1 MKTISPEDRHLVERL
16 ARHAPRGRSVTALA
30 REFGVG
36 AARLRRAVGEACGT
50 GPGDFLEAERDA
62 SARRLVA
69 RGDADPGT
77 VLRLTGARGRVVLDP
92 AAVQAQASG
101 PVRVFLPAR
110 RPFAH
115 RALANFF
122 RMRCMPAVEH
132 FEDGEEPG
140 YGRAWRSRDGA
151 GRALFRLLS
160 DGVVLEIE
168 GRGTIPLLDLLRR
181 AERMFDLDAPVED
194 VREHLG
200 ADPVLGPVLA
210 SEPGRRVPGNWDPFE
225 LAVRA
230 VLGQQVSVAAAR
242 THADRLLALLGVEGP
257 DALFPSAE
265 VLAEADLSALAMPA
279 SRRETIRTL
288 AAAVA
293 AGRVDLE
300 AASEEVRARLLALRG
315 IGPWTADYVALRG
328 LKDRDAFPA
337 GDLVV
342 RQALAGG
349 SRKLPSEAE
358 VRARA
363 EPWRPLRAYAALHLW
378 ASAGAGG

>member
-1 MKTISPEDRHLVERL
+1 MSTTSPEDRRLVERV
-16 ARHAPRGRSVTALA
+16 ARHAPRGRSVTAIA
-30 REFGVG
+30 QAFGIG
-36 AARLRRAVGEACGT
+36 PARLRRIVGDVCGVS
-50 GPGDFLEAERDA
+50 PGAFLDAERSA
-62 SARRLVA
+62 SARRLAA
-69 RGDADPGT
+69 RGDVDPET
-77 VLRLTGARGRVVLDP
+77 VLRLTGARGRGVLEPD
-92 AAVQAQASG
+92 AVQAQDDG

-110 RPFAH
+110 QPFAH
-115 RALANFF
+115 AALANFF

-132 FEDGEEPG
+132 FEDDEEPA

-151 GRALFRLLS
+151 GRASFRLLP
-160 DGVVLEIE
+160 DGVVLEID
-168 GRGTIPLLDLLRR
+168 GRGSIPLLDLLRR
-181 AERMFDLDAPVED
+181 AERMFDLDAPVEE
-194 VREHLG
+194 VRDRLG
-200 ADPVLGPVLA
+200 SDPVLGRALA

-257 DALFPSAE
+257 EAMFPSPAE
-265 VLAEADLSALAMPA
+265 LAQADLGDLAMPA
-279 SRRETIRTL
+279 ARRAAITTL

-293 AGRVDLE
+293 EGRVDLE
-300 AASEEVRARLLALRG
+300 APAEEVRAQLLALRG
-315 IGPWTADYVALRG
+315 IGPWTADYVAMRG

-349 SRKLPSEAE
+349 ARKLPSEAE
-358 VRARA
+358 VRVRA

-378 ASAGAGG
+378 ASVGAGG

>member
-1 MKTISPEDRHLVERL
+1 MNDTRTEDLRLLERL

-30 REFGVG
+30 HEFGVG
-36 AARLRRAVGEACGT
+36 PARLRRSVGETCGMS
-50 GPGDFLEAERDA
+50 PGAFLDAQRVA
-62 SARRLVA
+62 SARRLAA
-69 RGDADPGT
+69 RGDADPET
-77 VLRLTGARGRVVLDP
+77 VLRLTGATGRGTLDP
-92 AAVQAQASG
+92 AAVQAQGDG
-101 PVRVFLPAR
+101 PIRVFLPAR
-110 RPFAH
+110 PPFAH
-115 RALANFF
+115 AALANFF
-122 RMRCMPAVEH
+122 RMRCMPVVEH
-132 FEDGEEPG
+132 FEDGEEPA

-151 GRALFRLLS
+151 GRGLFRLLP

-168 GRGTIPLLDLLRR
+168 GRGTIPLRDLLRR

-194 VREHLG
+194 VRDRFR
-200 ADPVLGPVLA
+200 ADPILGRAVA

-242 THADRLLALLGVEGP
+242 THADRLLELLGVDGP
-257 DALFPSAE
+257 DALFPTPAE
-265 VLAEADLSALAMPA
+265 LAGADLGALAMPA

-293 AGRVDLE
+293 EGRVDLE
-300 AASEEVRARLLALRG
+300 LPPDEVRAQLLALRG
-315 IGPWTADYVALRG
+315 IGPWTADYVAMRG

-349 SRKLPSEAE
+349 SRKLPTEAE
-358 VRARA
+358 VRSRA
-363 EPWRPLRAYAALHLW
+363 EAWRPLRAYAAL
-378 ASAGAGG
+378 